1 VFQVPTR
8 ELADTV
14 ERIESVRDP
23 VPRARRSISRPRAS
37 LTRRP
42 GGGSCAGP
50 ADAATCDNPGMAA
63 TRTDGRL
70 APKRPALARLLISR
84 SSRLS
89 ALVASAVLVVGSTL
103 LVGAVTPS
111 VPVRSAGVF
120 YLLAVLGASSVY
132 GLWWGLATSLA
143 SALAFNF
150 FFLPPEHT
158 LVINSSS
165 DWLALAAFAV
175 TAVVTSDLAG
185 RERAG
190 RAEAARRAEEA
201 GLGERLATVIAT
213 APNLDDALAG
223 LGDQAARTL
232 GATTGVIV
240 RGVSPSRAA
249 GVLALELNGRPIG
262 ELRLSG
268 GDPAV
273 ADSPAAGRVARQLA
287 GLIAL
292 GEERERRMREEVNA
306 RALQRS
312 DELKTALLRAV
323 SHDLRSPLQA
333 ISAAAG
339 GLHFAALD
347 DEEQELLDTIGAE
360 SGRMSR
366 MIENLLDL
374 SRLAAGALPRAADW
388 LDPRELVEA
397 AMGELFRG
405 ESQERV
411 RVVPAPGVPL
421 IHGDGPQLQRVVV
434 NVIENALKFS
444 PKDTVVDVRVAQR
457 GAFVDIAVS
466 DCGLGVGA
474 ADAERIFEPFSR
486 GTRTGEV
493 PGSGLGLAIARGLA
507 RANGGELRLLPAEGL
522 SGGATFVLTLPAT
535 GAGAGS

>member
-1 VFQVPTR
+1 
-8 ELADTV
+8 
-14 ERIESVRDP
+14 
-23 VPRARRSISRPRAS
+23 
-37 LTRRP
+37 
-42 GGGSCAGP
+42 
-50 ADAATCDNPGMAA
+50 MAA

-70 APKRPALARLLISR
+70 TTNRPASARLRDWR
-84 SSRLS
+84 SSRRS
-89 ALVASAVLVVGSTL
+89 AFIVSSVLVVASTL
-103 LVGAVTPS
+103 LVGALTPH

-175 TAVVTSDLAG
+175 TAVVTSDLAA

-190 RAEAARRAEEA
+190 REEAARRAEEA
-201 GLGERLATVIAT
+201 RLGERLATVIAT

-240 RGVSPSRAA
+240 RGVSPTPRA
-249 GVLALELNGRPIG
+249 GVLPLELNGRPIG

-268 GDPAV
+268 GDPGLV
-273 ADSPAAGRVARQLA
+273 SSPAAQRIARQLA

-306 RALQRS
+306 RALKRS

-333 ISAAAG
+333 IAAAAG

-374 SRLAAGALPRAADW
+374 SRLTAGALRPAADW

-397 AMGELFRG
+397 GVAELFRG
-405 ESQERV
+405 EPQGRV
-411 RVVPAPGVPL
+411 RVELAPDLPL
-421 IHGDGPQLQRVVV
+421 VHGDGPQLQRVVV
-434 NVIENALKFS
+434 NVIDNALKFS
-444 PKDTVVDVRVAQR
+444 PADRPVGVRVAAH
-457 GAFVDIAVS
+457 GELVEVAVS
-466 DCGLGVGA
+466 DHGPGVA
-474 ADAERIFEPFSR
+474 ADDAERIFEPFAR
-486 GTRTGEV
+486 GAKSGDV

-507 RANGGELRLLPAEGL
+507 RSNGGELRLAPPDGN
-522 SGGATFVLTLPAT
+522 GATFILSLPAAAGD
-535 GAGAGS
+535 GAR